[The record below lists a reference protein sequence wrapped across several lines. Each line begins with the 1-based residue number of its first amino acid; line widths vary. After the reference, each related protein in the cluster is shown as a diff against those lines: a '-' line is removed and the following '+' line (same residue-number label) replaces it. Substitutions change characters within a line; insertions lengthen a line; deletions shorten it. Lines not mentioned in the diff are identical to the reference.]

1 MINLQNIFNQI
12 GGEEYNAGCILL
24 SVSIMCSGTKNRQ
37 DSISVAR
44 RNRNESIKNKLMIIY
59 DLKTILFIF

>member
-1 MINLQNIFNQI
+1 MINLQNIFNPI
-12 GGEEYNAGCILL
+12 GGEDYNAGSILL

-44 RNRNESIKNKLMIIY
+44 RYRN
-59 DLKTILFIF
+59 